1 MTRRVVAGTD
11 KEGNEQQAA
20 GKGGTPTRRTTRSAQ
35 NVPSPSTGR
44 FPSGLHANY
53 VGPSSGRALDHHQFR
68 WPTEADELTPASG
81 GFGGYGPKQKR
92 ALFVFYDR
100 CAEGIL

>member
-1 MTRRVVAGTD
+1 MRG
-11 KEGNEQQAA
+11 
-20 GKGGTPTRRTTRSAQ
+20 PTRRGTSSRQPARA
-35 NVPSPSTGR
+35 VPNAAYHQERPKRTVPIDGR

-53 VGPSSGRALDHHQFR
+53 AGPSSGRALDHDQFR

-81 GFGGYGPKQKR
+81 GFEGYGPKQKR